1 MIDYSKIMIITLDKK
16 SVLYSTD
23 AIELGIDVNSYF
35 KKRNMFVKCLNHLD
49 RYINTTFSG
58 IAYGDWK

>member
-1 MIDYSKIMIITLDKK
+1 MIDYNKIMIITLDKK

-49 RYINTTFSG
+49 RYI
-58 IAYGDWK
+58 

>member
-1 MIDYSKIMIITLDKK
+1 MIDYNKIMIITLDKK

-35 KKRNMFVKCLNHLD
+35 KKKKYVCQMFK
-49 RYINTTFSG
+49 SS
-58 IAYGDWK
+58 